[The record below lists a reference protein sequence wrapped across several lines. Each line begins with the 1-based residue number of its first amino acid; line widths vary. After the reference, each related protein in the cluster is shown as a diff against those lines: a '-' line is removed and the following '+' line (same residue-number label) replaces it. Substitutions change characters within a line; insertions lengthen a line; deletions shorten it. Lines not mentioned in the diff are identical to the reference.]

1 MLQRGASAPPTS
13 DQRAGRGEVDRFTRL
28 VYEEL
33 RRIAHRRLQLERA
46 DHTFSTTDLVHEAY
60 LKLARLDRMRWQ
72 SRPHFCATAAQAMRR
87 ILVNHAVSRKREKR
101 GADPQRVPL
110 DDVLLLADER
120 GEELLAL
127 DQAMSR
133 LAELDERQARVV
145 ECRFFGGMTIAETAE
160 ALDTS
165 AATIKRDWVAARA
178 WLNRELNAE

>member
-1 MLQRGASAPPTS
+1 MSPGGAASRETS
-13 DQRAGRGEVDRFTRL
+13 DRSACRGGVDRFTRL

-33 RRIAHRRLQLERA
+33 RRIARRRLQLERT

-60 LKLARLDRMRWQ
+60 LKLAQLDRMQWR
-72 SRPHFCATAAQAMRR
+72 SRSHFCATAAQAMRR

-101 GADPQRVPL
+101 GAAPRRVAL

-127 DQAMSR
+127 DDALSR
-133 LAELDERQARVV
+133 LAGLDERQARVV

-160 ALDTS
+160 ALDLS
-165 AATIKRDWVAARA
+165 PATVKRDWVAARA
-178 WLNRELNAE
+178 WLNRELNTE

>member
-1 MLQRGASAPPTS
+1 MIPAGTSPREASDRS
-13 DQRAGRGEVDRFTRL
+13 AGRGGVDRFTRL

-60 LKLARLDRMRWQ
+60 LKLAQLDRMQWR

-101 GADPQRVPL
+101 GAAPRRVAL
-110 DDVLLLADER
+110 EDVLLLADER

-127 DQAMSR
+127 DDAMSR
-133 LAELDERQARVV
+133 LAGLDERQARIV

-160 ALDTS
+160 ALDLS
-165 AATIKRDWVAARA
+165 PATIKRDWVAARA
-178 WLNRELNAE
+178 WLNRELNRE

>member
-1 MLQRGASAPPTS
+1 MIPAGTSPREASDRS
-13 DQRAGRGEVDRFTRL
+13 AGRGGVDRFTHL

-33 RRIAHRRLQLERA
+33 RQIAHRRLQLERA

-60 LKLARLDRMRWQ
+60 LKLAQLDRMQWR

-101 GADPQRVPL
+101 GAAPRRVAL
-110 DDVLLLADER
+110 EDVLLLADER

-127 DQAMSR
+127 DDALSR
-133 LAELDERQARVV
+133 LAGFDERQARIV

-160 ALDTS
+160 ALDLS
-165 AATIKRDWVAARA
+165 PATIKRDWVAARA
-178 WLNRELNAE
+178 WLNRELNTE